1 MTWFEVYALF
11 GMPVIAVLIG
21 LCALYFANRHNHHP
35 QPGE

>member
-21 LCALYFANRHNHHP
+21 LGALYFASRNRHP